1 MKPDKEQVGN
11 RLQLVREELGLSI
24 LEFAERLGGYSKSTV
39 NSWLRGLALAPDEV
53 IKKAVMLSNN
63 YSEEWLRWGT
73 IQDMVWA
80 YIKQNRYLGFAEKF
94 PKEIEGILHE
104 VEDKEKDMTFIET
117 KIQLIENV
125 VERAYNPIFRKFVEV
140 TLEKYTEQIP
150 NYLLWQEGNAHVQK
164 EKYKNLVWDKI
175 NHEPKTKKIRY
186 GELERLDAMANS
198 VFNEWTDIYFKGKK
212 EEERRNH
219 NILKYLIENTKDEDG
234 VKKIISSIA
243 FQQRYSF
250 YYDTELSQ
258 DIINIFLEMHDKL
271 KQVDQNNLEYEK
283 ERTFKDRTFG
293 TVKNWLND
301 NL

>member
-24 LEFAERLGGYSKSTV
+24 LEFGERLGEYSKSTV

-53 IKKAVMLSNN
+53 IKKAAMLSNN

-80 YIKQNRYLGFAEKF
+80 YIKQNRYLEFAEKF

-125 VERAYNPIFRKFVEV
+125 VERTYHPIFRKFVEV

-150 NYLLWQEGNAHVQK
+150 NYLLWQEGNAHIQK
-164 EKYKNLVWDKI
+164 EKYKNLVWGKI

-212 EEERRNH
+212 EEDRRNH
-219 NILKYLIENTKDEDG
+219 NILNYLIENTKDEDG

-243 FQQRYSF
+243 FQQRFSF

-271 KQVDQNNLEYEK
+271 KQVDQNSLEYEK

-293 TVKNWLND
+293 TVTNWLND